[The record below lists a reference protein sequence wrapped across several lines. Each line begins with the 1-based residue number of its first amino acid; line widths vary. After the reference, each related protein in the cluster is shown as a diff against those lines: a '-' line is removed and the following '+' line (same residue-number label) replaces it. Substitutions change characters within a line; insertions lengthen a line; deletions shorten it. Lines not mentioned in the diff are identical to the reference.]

1 MAKTREQLEEMS
13 RKFKVIAEN
22 RMGRAIDAIRLVGK
36 LANKRNYHYDPDQI
50 DQIINTL
57 QAEIDKVK
65 EKYLTPPNNKVE
77 NAGFKFKS

>member
-22 RMGRAIDAIRLVGK
+22 RIGRAIDAIRLFGK

-57 QAEIDKVK
+57 QAEVDKVK
-65 EKYLTPPNNKVE
+65 EKYLTPPNNKAD
-77 NAGFKFKS
+77 NTGFKFKS